1 MKTPYM
7 VLRIEDPQGLQDEI
21 RQKMDEFLDVY
32 SFYLSTRL
40 AWARDE
46 VKLKAYEIH
55 LLDPT
60 FNFQI

>member
-1 MKTPYM
+1 M
-7 VLRIEDPQGLQDEI
+7 VLRIEDPADLQDEI
-21 RQKMDEFLDVY
+21 RQKLDEFLDVY

-40 AWARDE
+40 AWVRDE

-55 LLDPT
+55 LLDPR

>member
-7 VLRIEDPQGLQDEI
+7 VLRIEDPADLQDEI
-21 RQKMDEFLDVY
+21 RQKLDEFLDVY

-40 AWARDE
+40 AWVRDE

-55 LLDPT
+55 LLDPR